1 MKSGATESSYFYL
14 EEHYKIPDNVFVHH
28 LPEEIKK
35 SNHEYKILWA
45 QHAYDQPFFL
55 DFDHHILHHTFHRI
69 YLFSYQKHQAV
80 Q

>member
-35 SNHEYKILWA
+35 SNHDYKILW
-45 QHAYDQPFFL
+45 HNMHMINHSF
-55 DFDHHILHHTFHRI
+55 
-69 YLFSYQKHQAV
+69 
-80 Q
+80 